1 MPQAADIPESVPP
14 QAAPALQEI
23 ARGMALKKCRKCGCM
38 QDALGQAA
46 RAFGASAEPEVRGL
60 LPRIAD
66 YQARMEPV
74 ADRCIG
80 CKKCWGA
87 DATIQL
93 ATHFE
98 GVPFEACGSGDSGPC
113 GGPTV
118 ATRLVKGHTPPAA
131 PPSWP
136 PHAGDYA
143 LGNPEGTVAVCTLSR
158 RDLPARLIATGEPA
172 LAIAG
177 RCDTENIGI
186 EKVVLN
192 LLANPR
198 IRWLVL
204 CGEEARG
211 HRAADA
217 FLRLKE
223 RGVDAGMRVLESASW
238 RPILKNLTLLDV
250 TRFREQIEV
259 VNLVGRTDLATILAV
274 VCDYARKPLPAFP
287 SAAME
292 PAYERGILAGVER
305 IRAQAPKQLR
315 LDRAGFFIV
324 LPQPQTGLIV
334 CEHYE
339 NSGRLVHAVEGRQAA
354 LIAATIVE
362 RGWVTQLDH
371 AAYLGREL
379 AKAEAALSVGIAYE
393 QDAALGQLVPSQAWG
408 EPPQTKGVDGEC
420 PEAAACVCG

>member
-1 MPQAADIPESVPP
+1 MPQATDSLEGVPP
-14 QAAPALQEI
+14 QAASALYEI

-38 QDALGQAA
+38 QDALGQAT
-46 RAFGASAEPEVRGL
+46 RALKASEAPEIQALQG
-60 LPRIAD
+60 RIAA
-66 YQARMEPV
+66 YQARMEPL
-74 ADRCIG
+74 AYDCIG

-93 ATHFE
+93 ASHFE
-98 GVPFEACGSGDSGPC
+98 GVASEACGCDDTAAPLKAHAS
-113 GGPTV
+113 
-118 ATRLVKGHTPPAA
+118 PAA
-131 PPSWP
+131 KSAWP
-136 PHAGDYA
+136 PIPGDYV
-143 LGNPEGTVAVCTLSR
+143 LGNPESAVAVCTLSR
-158 RDLPARLIATGEPA
+158 RDLSASLIAAKEPA

-192 LLANPR
+192 LLANRR

-204 CGEEARG
+204 CGEEAPG

-223 RGVDAGMRVLESASW
+223 RGVDANMRVLESASW
-238 RPILKNLTLLDV
+238 RPILKNLTLLEV
-250 TRFREQIEV
+250 ARFREQIEV
-259 VNLVGRTDLATILAV
+259 VNLVGTTDLGPILAAV
-274 VCDYARKPLPAFP
+274 RRCAQTPAPTLP
-287 SAAME
+287 SVLTE
-292 PAYERGILAGVER
+292 PGSEALAGAER
-305 IRAQAPKQLR
+305 VRAQAPKQLR

-339 NSGRLVHAVEGRQAA
+339 NSGRLAHVIEGRQAA
-354 LIAATIVE
+354 LMAATIVE

-379 AKAEAALSVGIAYE
+379 AKAEAALAGGIAYE
-393 QDAALGQLVPSQAWG
+393 QDAALGQLAPAEGVA
-408 EPPQTKGVDGEC
+408 EPPQTQVTEGKC
-420 PEAAACVCG
+420 PPTAACACG